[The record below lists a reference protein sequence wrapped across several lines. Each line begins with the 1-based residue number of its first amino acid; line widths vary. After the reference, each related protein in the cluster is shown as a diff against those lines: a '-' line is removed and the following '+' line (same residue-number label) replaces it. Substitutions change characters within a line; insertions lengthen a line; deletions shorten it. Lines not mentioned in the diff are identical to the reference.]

1 MLAEERLKRITELVN
16 ERGSVTV
23 AELMDQLGASES
35 TIRRDL
41 NSLDAMG
48 ELIKV
53 YGGAMSNTTSFKMRD
68 DEVDNRRVM
77 NMEQKKQIARY
88 AAGLVRSDD
97 LVYIDAG
104 TTTEYISEYIT
115 EKGAIYVT
123 NAVTHAHKLAKAGC
137 EVYLIGGRLKS
148 ATEAIVGAKAIEMLR
163 DYNFT
168 IGFWGTNGINKKNGF
183 TTPDAEEAGVKRVSF
198 ESCKKPYILADSTKF
213 DSISP
218 VKFADFEAASI
229 ITDRVAKG
237 YEQCKNIIIALEG

>member
-1 MLAEERLKRITELVN
+1 MLAEERSKRIIELVN

-23 AELMDQLGASES
+23 TELMEQLGASES
-35 TIRRDL
+35 TIRRAL
-41 NSLDAMG
+41 NALDAMG

-123 NAVTHAHKLAKAGC
+123 NAVTHAHKLVKAGC

-148 ATEAIVGAKAIEMLR
+148 ATEAIVGAKAIEMLG

-168 IGFWGTNGINKKNGF
+168 IGFWGTNGISKKNGF
-183 TTPDAEEAGVKRVSF
+183 TTPDAEEAGVKRASF
-198 ESCKKPYILADSTKF
+198 ENCKKPYVLADSTKF

-218 VKFADFEAASI
+218 VKFADFEEAVI
-229 ITDRVAKG
+229 ITDSTAKG
-237 YEQCKNIIIALEG
+237 YEQCKNIIISPEG